1 MILVYIFY
9 VFYVYI
15 IKISLKDCKLLILNK
30 INMSYMKLCMSQALW
45 MYNELNDLKLII
57 NRIEREKGKYT
68 ILCNY
73 STISIKRNLIN
84 IYASKSNKTIW
95 L

>member
-1 MILVYIFY
+1 
-9 VFYVYI
+9 
-15 IKISLKDCKLLILNK
+15 
-30 INMSYMKLCMSQALW
+30 MSQALW